1 MARWLHRH
9 GEAEVPLIH
18 QISREV
24 IAKTLG
30 SSRVKR
36 TTLDIDATAILNN
49 KAEAQWTYLKQR
61 GFMSIIGTIAESGQV
76 IAVEFRDGNVP
87 PYYGNA
93 GLIKTCQAQL
103 PDGVKL
109 RRVRIDAAQRHDI

>member
-36 TTLDIDATAILNN
+36 TTLNN